1 MRRIVAEKVAG
12 QVAEWG
18 HRGLI
23 DGALLDELRQRYAM
37 DVSAGR
43 VLLRWLGF
51 LAVFMLAASVL
62 AVVGA
67 AAGEAGA
74 YLGAAVLAGLAL
86 VAWRQGTRLVTDRK
100 QTFAT
105 SGAVLVTLSLL
116 AGYGTMVIVWALP
129 DGELSGNANAVM
141 MTLTAAAALYTAY
154 RFGLRWPL
162 LLGVLLLIHA
172 LGHAHWYG
180 GRGSYFMGIADE
192 RVTLAAATAWVV
204 FGWWHERGPEERLE
218 SRTVGFGK
226 IYIVVGLLYANMS
239 LWFMT
244 LPRGELVP
252 ILLFAAAGVVQ
263 LMLGARLHDGRF
275 IGFAVVFLS
284 LNLYTRLFE
293 NYWDDASRG
302 TLLLGLGALA
312 MVAGYLM
319 ERRARRLR
327 EEAAP

>member
-1 MRRIVAEKVAG
+1 MRKIVAERIAEE
-12 QVAEWG
+12 VAEWG

-23 DGALLDELRQRYAM
+23 DGALLAELRLRYQT

-62 AVVGA
+62 GFIGL

-74 YLGAAVLAGLAL
+74 YLGAVVLAALAL
-86 VAWRQGTRLVTDRK
+86 VTWTRGTRLVTDPK
-100 QTFAT
+100 QAHPT
-105 SGAVLVTLSLL
+105 SGAVLVTLSLV
-116 AGYGTMVIVWALP
+116 AGYAAMAIVWAVP
-129 DGELSGNANAVM
+129 DGDLSGNANAVM
-141 MTLTAAAALYTAY
+141 MTITAAAALYTAY

-172 LGHAHWYG
+172 LGYAHWYG

-192 RVTLAAATAWVV
+192 RVTLAAALACVM
-204 FGWWHERGPEERLE
+204 FGWWHEGSLEERLE
-218 SRTVGFGK
+218 SRRVGFGR

-252 ILLFAAAGVVQ
+252 VLLFATAGVVQ
-263 LMLGARLHDGRF
+263 LVIGARLHDGRF
-275 IGFAVVFLS
+275 TGFGVVFLS

-293 NYWDDASRG
+293 TFWDDASRG
-302 TLLLGLGALA
+302 MLLLCLGAAA
-312 MVAGYLM
+312 MVAGYAM

-327 EEAAP
+327 EEVGP